1 LPASYRNALV
11 TGLHGCWNCS
21 ALNGH
26 KIVLYPIAAN
36 GSVGDAVDMVS
47 GWVTDTANKER
58 WGRPVDAIPDGKQGL
73 YISDD
78 MSGTIYQLT
87 SR

>member
-1 LPASYRNALV
+1 MFDFIRRSMMARLATLAAVALL
-11 TGLHGCWNCS
+11 TSGAQTRC
-21 ALNGH
+21 
-26 KIVLYPIAAN
+26 
-36 GSVGDAVDMVS
+36 SVGDPVDMIS
-47 GWVTDTANKER
+47 GWVTDTANKGR